1 MSLTDRHSGEPIPR
15 RLFRCLASLCRSRKG
30 GAAVEFALILPVLLL
45 FFFATTEIE
54 QAVIVYQLVGQ
65 TNSTIMNIVSQY
77 TSISAGSQL
86 QDIFAAGTNILAPY
100 PATPI
105 EIVISSIAI
114 DGNGNATVAWS
125 QGYNASALTV
135 GQTINI
141 PTSLDQPN
149 TSVLL
154 GQVEYPFAPALDFLK
169 LGPFDMSSTVYM
181 LPRNSSSIILTP

>member
-1 MSLTDRHSGEPIPR
+1 MSLTDPSIGAPAPR
-15 RLFRCLASLCRSRKG
+15 RLRRRLARLCRSRAG
-30 GAAVEFALILPVLLL
+30 GAAVEFALILPALLL

-65 TNSTIMNIVSQY
+65 TNSTITNIVSQY
-77 TSISAGSQL
+77 TSISASSQL
-86 QDIFAAGTNILAPY
+86 QDIFAAASNILAPY
-100 PATPI
+100 PAAPV

-125 QGYNASALTV
+125 QGYNASALAV

-141 PTSLDQPN
+141 PVSLDQPN

-154 GQVEYPFAPALDFLK
+154 GQVDYPFTPTIDFLK
-169 LGPFDMSSTVYM
+169 LGPFDMTSTVYM
-181 LPRNSSSIILTP
+181 LPRNSSSISLTP